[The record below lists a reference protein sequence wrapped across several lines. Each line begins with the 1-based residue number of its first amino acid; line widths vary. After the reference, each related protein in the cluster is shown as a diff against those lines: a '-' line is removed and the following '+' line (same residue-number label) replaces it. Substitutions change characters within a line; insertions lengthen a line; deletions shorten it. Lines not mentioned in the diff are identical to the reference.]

1 MTNLVASRPA
11 TGEPAPAPAPANKP
25 LLIGILLFVVALVVV
40 MTLRGS
46 GIFLLG
52 FLGFVLALLIS
63 VSLHEGG
70 HFWTARR
77 FGMKATHFFV
87 GFGPTIWSRQRGETE
102 WGFKAIPAGGF
113 VKIVGMTQ
121 LEEVAPGDEN
131 RAFWRQPA
139 KQRIVVLAAGST
151 VHFLLAVVLIVLSSL
166 TIGKA
171 VELSPGVAGV
181 AECVPATYTST
192 CDDPGAL
199 PAPAAAAGL
208 QEGDVVVAVDGERV
222 EGTLEFLRAVR
233 SSPGEPVALTVERD
247 GERRE
252 LTMTPAAVQ
261 RPVLGADPLMRD
273 GEPILNADNE
283 PVFPLETVG
292 MIGMGIEYRQATERL
307 GPVEAL
313 EHSGWVMEQTV
324 TGIWTTFTEKLDT
337 ITEVYGPDRDP
348 QGFIGIVGAGRI
360 SGEVL
365 ASDETFAFKVLSFL
379 LLIAGLNF
387 FVGVFN
393 LLPLLPLDGGHIAV
407 LLYEQARHK
416 LKRLRGYT
424 GDLVRVDLTKLL
436 PLTYAVVLSFAAFT
450 LWLLGADIVNPIT
463 LDP

>member
-11 TGEPAPAPAPANKP
+11 TGGAAPTPGPANKP
-25 LLIGILLFVVALVVV
+25 LLIGIVLFVVGLVVV
-40 MTLRGS
+40 ATLQGN
-46 GIFLLG
+46 GIFILG

-63 VSLHEGG
+63 VTLHEGG

-87 GFGPTIWSRQRGETE
+87 GFGPTLWSRQRGETE
-102 WGFKAIPAGGF
+102 WGVKAIPAGGF

-121 LEEVAPGDEN
+121 LEEVAPEDED

-139 KQRIVVLAAGST
+139 KQRAVVLAAGST
-151 VHFLLAVVLIVLSSL
+151 VHFLLAIVLIVLSSL
-166 TIGKA
+166 FIGKA
-171 VELSPGVAGV
+171 VELAPGVSAV
-181 AECVPATYTST
+181 AECVPATYKSA

-199 PAPAAAAGL
+199 PAPAQAAGL
-208 QEGDVVVAVDGERV
+208 QEGDVVVAVDGRPIEDS
-222 EGTLEFLRAVR
+222 LAFLRAVR
-233 SSPGEPVALTVERD
+233 ASPGQPIDLTVARD
-247 GERRE
+247 GAQRE
-252 LTMTPAAVQ
+252 LTLTPVAAE
-261 RPVLGADPLMRD
+261 RPVLGADPVMRD
-273 GEPILNADNE
+273 GEPVLDADGD
-283 PVFPLETVG
+283 PVFRTETVG
-292 MIGMGIEYRQATERL
+292 LIGMGIEFRQATEQL
-307 GPVEAL
+307 GPIEAL

-324 TGIWTTFTEKLDT
+324 TGIWTTFTEKLGT
-337 ITEVYGPDRDP
+337 IAEVYGPNRDP
-348 QGFIGIVGAGRI
+348 QGFIGIYGAGRI

-365 ASDETFAFKVLSFL
+365 ASDETFAFKLLSFL

-407 LLYEQARHK
+407 LLFEQVRDR

-424 GDLVRVDLTKLL
+424 GELVRVDLTKLL
-436 PLTYAVVLSFAAFT
+436 PVTYAVVLFFAGFT

-463 LDP
+463 LNQ